1 MELQI
6 AKWGNSLAMRLPAAV
21 VRRLK
26 LRAGDTVHAE
36 VLANGALAIRT
47 ENWSRAAFAAE
58 LRAAHAEMPSGT
70 AVVEQMRRDARY

>member
-6 AKWGNSLAMRLPAAV
+6 AKWGNSLAMRIPASV

-36 VLANGALAIRT
+36 VLANGALAIKT
-47 ENWSRAAFAAE
+47 AHWSRAAFADE
-58 LRAAHAEMPSGT
+58 LRAAHAEMKMGT
-70 AVVEQMRRDARY
+70 AVVEEMRRDARY